1 MTPSELSQI
10 HGAAFTMSR
19 PWSAPEFEDLLHNK
33 HTHLF
38 TCPQGFALVQ
48 VIAGEAELLTIAV
61 HPDAQGKGAG
71 GTLMSKWM
79 SSVDADEAFLEVAA
93 DNLAAKHLYALHGF
107 AEVTRRSAYYAR
119 DLGDS
124 VDAIVMRIA
133 LK

>member
-1 MTPSELSQI
+1 MNPNELSQI
-10 HGAAFTMSR
+10 HSAAFTMSR
-19 PWSAPEFEDLLHNK
+19 PWSTQEFEALLRNK

-79 SSVDADEAFLEVAA
+79 SSVNAGEAFLEVAS
-93 DNLAAKHLYALHGF
+93 DNDAARHLYTVHGF

-124 VDAIVMRIA
+124 IDAIVMHRA

>member
-1 MTPSELSQI
+1 MTPNELSQI
-10 HGAAFTMSR
+10 HSAAFTMSR
-19 PWSAPEFEDLLHNK
+19 PWSTQEFEALLRNK

-79 SSVDADEAFLEVAA
+79 SSVDAGKAFLEVAS
-93 DNLAAKHLYALHGF
+93 DNDAARHLYTVHGF
-107 AEVTRRSAYYAR
+107 AEVARRSAYYAR
-119 DLGDS
+119 GLGDS
-124 VDAIVMRIA
+124 IDAIVMRRA

>member
-1 MTPSELSQI
+1 MTPNELSQI
-10 HGAAFTMSR
+10 HSAAFTMSR
-19 PWSAPEFEDLLHNK
+19 PWSAQEFEDLLRNK

-93 DNLAAKHLYALHGF
+93 DNA
-107 AEVTRRSAYYAR
+107 RRQTSLRSYM
-119 DLGDS
+119 DS
-124 VDAIVMRIA
+124 QKSHAVLPIMPEI
-133 LK
+133 

>member
-79 SSVDADEAFLEVAA
+79 SSVDADEAFLEVAS
-93 DNLAAKHLYALHGF
+93 DNDAAKHLYTVHGF
-107 AEVTRRSAYYAR
+107 AEVARRSAYYAR
-119 DLGDS
+119 GLGDS
-124 VDAIVMRIA
+124 IDAIVMHRA